1 MSDEKL
7 YQCNETE
14 LLWMARNQ
22 GLGHLRRGLPLETLV
37 QIVAGEITPA
47 AEHYSGTS
55 ATRATLQKFI
65 WENIERTR
73 SQLPGCDGKCST
85 FPCSD
90 GRHAMCINGN
100 EHVLR

>member
-14 LLWMARNQ
+14 LLWMAREQ

-37 QIVAGEITPA
+37 QIVAGEISPS

-90 GRHAMCINGN
+90 GRHAMCIHGN

>member
-1 MSDEKL
+1 MSDEAL

-14 LLWMARNQ
+14 LLWMARGQ
-22 GLGHLRRGLPLETLV
+22 GLGHLRRGLPLATLV
-37 QIVAGEITPA
+37 QIVAGEILPT
-47 AEHYSGTS
+47 AEHYSGIS

-65 WENIERTR
+65 WENIERTS

-85 FPCSD
+85 FQCSD

-100 EHVLR
+100 ERVLR